1 MKSADEKL
9 SDFCFGKV
17 CLFLD
22 ILSGPFLFSEG
33 FAMLSFPKLKW
44 VDEKLSKVNQANK
57 AEGEYSEW
65 RKSFKIIPKKG
76 KLSPKKEEHVF

>member
-1 MKSADEKL
+1 MKSFLIYLFEK
-9 SDFCFGKV
+9 CA
-17 CLFLD
+17 FLD

-44 VDEKLSKVNQANK
+44 VDEKLSKVKQANK

-65 RKSFKIIPKKG
+65 RKSFKVIQKKG
-76 KLSPKKEEHVF
+76 KL